1 MSCTFSLKSVRIFSK
16 PFLSLIVSR
25 HTMPTIQ
32 FLICIKLFR
41 KTGLEPVSAAPKN
54 DDEVS
59 PQPFYHWTTSHSI
72 SFQLLTMTKKLHHRF
87 WRHLFNL
94 YNSAQSHHS
103 PSLNLTECFNNFTG
117 APEGIRTLKTSVLSR
132 RCLPVASRTHLI
144 GGDYGSW
151 NPFWPFLSTA
161 AQEIS
166 IETLP
171 EILTS
176 ANPHLKVR

>member
-1 MSCTFSLKSVRIFSK
+1 
-16 PFLSLIVSR
+16 
-25 HTMPTIQ
+25 
-32 FLICIKLFR
+32 
-41 KTGLEPVSAAPKN
+41 
-54 DDEVS
+54 
-59 PQPFYHWTTSHSI
+59 
-72 SFQLLTMTKKLHHRF
+72 MTKKLHHRF

-151 NPFWPFLSTA
+151 NPFRPFLSTA
-161 AQEIS
+161 AQETS
-166 IETLP
+166 IEALP

-176 ANPHLKVR
+176 ASPPLIPVHFALAGSPPWAEQVLTHFLVIEVVVPLSSHYQPRWKGCFPLNAGKFS